1 MAAVIH
7 KGLPV
12 TLSARIVTVVSLLA
26 CAAVPLAAQ
35 RARTGDDWLA
45 SCRDSD
51 RGDDSRAHFCEIRN
65 TGFKAAGGTITVDP
79 GENGG
84 VRFTGWDR
92 DSVAVTAKIQTYAET
107 DSDAR
112 ELAQQVRIEA
122 SGGTI
127 RADGPGYRRHASWS
141 VSFDVQLPRRSD
153 LEAETVNGPIT
164 VADVNGRMELRAQNG
179 PLRLEAVGGDVHART
194 VNGPPVVTLLGER
207 WDGTGLDSETEN
219 GPVVLTLPERYS
231 THLETGTVNG
241 PMSLDIPVTLQGRI
255 NFHRIST
262 DIGSGGPLVR
272 AVTTNGPVTV
282 RSQ

>member
-1 MAAVIH
+1 MSLSVRTLAA
-7 KGLPV
+7 
-12 TLSARIVTVVSLLA
+12 VSLLA
-26 CAAVPLAAQ
+26 CAAAPLSAQ
-35 RARTGDDWLA
+35 RRHDTGDWLA

-51 RGDDSRAHFCEIRN
+51 WGEDSRSHFCEVRN

-92 DSVAVTAKIQTYAET
+92 DSVAVTAKIQTYAQT
-107 DSDAR
+107 DADAR
-112 ELAQQVRIEA
+112 ELAQQIRIEA

-127 RADGPGYRRHASWS
+127 RAVGPGYRRHASWS

-153 LEAETVNGPIT
+153 LEAETANGPIS
-164 VADVNGRMELRAQNG
+164 VADVTGRMELRAHNG
-179 PLRLEAVGGDVHART
+179 PLHLEAVGGDVHART
-194 VNGPPVVTLLGER
+194 VNGPLVVTLEGEH

-219 GPVVLTLPERYS
+219 GPVILTLPPRYS
-231 THLETGTVNG
+231 AHLETGTVNG
-241 PMSLDIPVTLQGRI
+241 PMRIDIPVTVQGRI

-262 DIGSGGPLVR
+262 DIGSGGPPVR

-282 RSQ
+282 RSP